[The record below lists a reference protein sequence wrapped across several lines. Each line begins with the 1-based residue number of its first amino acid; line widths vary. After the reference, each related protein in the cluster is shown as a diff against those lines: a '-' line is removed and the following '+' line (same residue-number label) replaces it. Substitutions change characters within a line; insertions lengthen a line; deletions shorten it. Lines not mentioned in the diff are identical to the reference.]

1 MNCSRCRRK
10 QVYHDGLCVNC
21 FRQKAK
27 QYNRILLEQEMVDR
41 MEHAQEEEADR
52 VRTNEKR
59 FVRSIREIV
68 SDINVEYGKSVPDQ
82 KRIAELFAEKRL
94 ARIRL

>member
-1 MNCSRCRRK
+1 MTCSKCKRK
-10 QVYHDGLCVNC
+10 QIYHDGLCVHC

-41 MEHAQEEEADR
+41 MEHAQEEEVNRAR
-52 VRTNEKR
+52 VE
-59 FVRSIREIV
+59 VRRSLRSLREIGA
-68 SDINVEYGKSVPDQ
+68 DIDVEYGKAVPDQ